1 MINER
6 NFILAEITE
15 LEALLAAT
23 PEEDVIDRMSLESRL
38 AAAREALEVLPPEV
52 VPAKKAVLT
61 FRGKPVDG
69 THGISASFGSKAV
82 GAFSDAFAAIAAS
95 LSDGLQAM
103 GPIPDKARN
112 QLLITGTAVG
122 SFGFEFE
129 LPSTESNGQGTIFPL
144 PDKAQEA
151 MGKLTS
157 LLQLAAEGSDDE
169 VAAVVE
175 EVAPRAVKKVHEF
188 LDWLAQQHSWC
199 RLTSSGKT
207 FGFVDYRQLKAAS
220 ERLKDDNIREENV
233 EVVGSFAG
241 VLPDSRSFEFRRQD
255 DGSVI
260 RGKIDKGILNPAV
273 LNQQLNQMSTVS
285 FKVTRFGQGAARYT
299 LLSLD
304 SVRALHD

>member
-1 MINER
+1 M
-6 NFILAEITE
+6 
-15 LEALLAAT
+15 
-23 PEEDVIDRMSLESRL
+23 
-38 AAAREALEVLPPEV
+38 
-52 VPAKKAVLT
+52 
-61 FRGKPVDG
+61 
-69 THGISASFGSKAV
+69 
-82 GAFSDAFAAIAAS
+82 
-95 LSDGLQAM
+95 
-103 GPIPDKARN
+103 
-112 QLLITGTAVG
+112 G

-207 FGFVDYRQLKAAS
+207 FGFADYRQLKAAS

-241 VLPDSRSFEFRRQD
+241 VLPDSRSFEFRRKD

-273 LNQQLNQMSTVS
+273 LNQQLNQMSTVG

-304 SVRALHD
+304 SVRPLHD

>member
-1 MINER
+1 MTHPLHNR
-6 NFILAEITE
+6 NFLKE
-15 LEALLAAT
+15 LDFT
-23 PEEDVIDRMSLESRL
+23 
-38 AAAREALEVLPPEV
+38 
-52 VPAKKAVLT
+52 AKEW
-61 FRGKPVDG
+61 G
-69 THGISASFGSKAV
+69 
-82 GAFSDAFAAIAAS
+82 
-95 LSDGLQAM
+95 
-103 GPIPDKARN
+103 
-112 QLLITGTAVG
+112 
-122 SFGFEFE
+122 
-129 LPSTESNGQGTIFPL
+129 
-144 PDKAQEA
+144 
-151 MGKLTS
+151 S

-199 RLTSSGKT
+199 RLTSSDKT
-207 FGFVDYRQLKAAS
+207 FGFADYRQLKAAS

-285 FKVTRFGQGAARYT
+285 FKVTRFGQGGVRYT